1 MKPKAMLEELESAA
15 ETISVKVSYEPLAAT
30 VGHGG
35 LCRVKGE
42 YRVII
47 DKRASVQERVT
58 TLARSLARLDL
69 SGVTLSKSVQEM
81 VQYYARPRP
90 QPRTTGQ
97 PA

>member
-1 MKPKAMLEELESAA
+1 MKPKAMLEELETAA
-15 ETISVKVSYEPLAAT
+15 ETIAVKVSYESLAAT
-30 VGHGG
+30 IGHGG
-35 LCRVKGE
+35 LCRVRGE

-47 DKRASVQERVT
+47 DKRASIQERVT

-69 SGVTLSKSVQEM
+69 SEVKLSKAVREI

-90 QPRTTGQ
+90 QPSRQ